1 LEDKSCSSETVRGV
15 LFITAPVEPRI
26 CRRLNFSLPLV
37 GWTIFGAGMQYCV
50 NYLSATGGKV
60 LRRPL
65 TRNKKAAALSAGEKR
80 DGF

>member
-1 LEDKSCSSETVRGV
+1 
-15 LFITAPVEPRI
+15 
-26 CRRLNFSLPLV
+26 LNFSLPLV

-50 NYLSATGGKV
+50 NYLSAAGGKV